1 MCSSTRGPAIAPS
14 FVTWPTKITTMPRC
28 LASRVSCAAHSRT
41 CATLPG
47 AEVSAS
53 VYAVWIESMT
63 TTSGASRPIAA
74 TIASSWTSASS
85 DTGALTSPRR
95 CARSATCSTDSS
107 PVT

>member
-14 FVTWPTKITTMPRC
+14 FVTWPTKITTIPRC
-28 LASRVSCAAHSRT
+28 FARRVSCAAHSRT

-63 TTSGASRPIAA
+63 TTSGFAVAIVA
-74 TIASSWTSASS
+74 TIASSCTSASS
-85 DTGALTSPRR
+85 ETWRVDETEALRAQR
-95 CARSATCSTDSS
+95 DLLD
-107 PVT
+107 